1 MLKHDY
7 VVHALNNM
15 VYCETTLDLTK
26 ILLGESHERAVTY
39 LQTQVELRSA
49 QCALRATVESCG
61 VTTREV

>member
-1 MLKHDY
+1 
-7 VVHALNNM
+7 M

-49 QCALRATVESCG
+49 QYALRAAVESCG